1 MADTPNRAY
10 PYPGGT
16 AAPNGPYAFQQLAEA
31 VDADV
36 QALEDSLTGYPHLE
50 IRRSAPVNTAGT
62 TWGPGNAAELAA
74 AVLPAPTTRNAA
86 AFEFPG
92 LGQIRVLQAGFYS
105 GSWVIDDI
113 RTAADAPSYISGH
126 LTITGGTGL
135 DMFGGVQPIAA
146 ASTSAHFSDRYLP
159 AGSYLFY
166 GFQSDLNIKVR
177 HHITLHRAL

>member
-1 MADTPNRAY
+1 MRPSGVDPAITLPIGLPN
-10 PYPGGT
+10 
-16 AAPNGPYAFQQLAEA
+16 
-31 VDADV
+31 
-36 QALEDSLTGYPHLE
+36 H
-50 IRRSAPVNTAGT
+50 
-62 TWGPGNAAELAA
+62 
-74 AVLPAPTTRNAA
+74 
-86 AFEFPG
+86 
-92 LGQIRVLQAGFYS
+92 
-105 GSWVIDDI
+105 
-113 RTAADAPSYISGH
+113 PSYISGH